1 MLLPDC
7 PPWRRGVALTA
18 CRGLVGVNT
27 QYRYLFCD
35 ERPGER
41 GDLTRL
47 ARPAIISTARHWTLY
62 EWFEADSIVHG
73 ISELLLAAKV
83 SLCCANAD
91 VPEQELDLVKLSTG
105 IMAHARAR

>member
-1 MLLPDC
+1 MKG
-7 PPWRRGVALTA
+7 R
-18 CRGLVGVNT
+18 
-27 QYRYLFCD
+27 
-35 ERPGER
+35 GER
-41 GDLTRL
+41 VDLTRL